1 MTYAGDEKLIYEY
14 YSPALLHHDE
24 TRTSMALPDL
34 KHMPS
39 LLAM

>member
-14 YSPALLHHDE
+14 YSPALLHHD

-34 KHMPS
+34 KHVPS
-39 LLAM
+39 RLAM